1 MKLIIA
7 CATDDGQTYI
17 DRHFGDARYYA
28 IYQLEGH
35 TWSFLRKIPNTS
47 KKEEKHADP
56 EKAKSVTAILKD
68 EHVQV
73 VMAKEFGPNI
83 ARIKRH
89 FVHPAGWLSKWRPL
103 KQDSQRYANILSQL
117 PLNLRKER
125 PETFSCSSRNPL
137 FCFPVNAEYA
147 RSSSIM
153 GFRGNTDEKYLPGFD

>member
-89 FVHPAGWLSKWRPL
+89 FVPVIVKVETLEAGFAKIREHIESI
-103 KQDSQRYANILSQL
+103 A
-117 PLNLRKER
+117 
-125 PETFSCSSRNPL
+125 
-137 FCFPVNAEYA
+137 AELEKGEA
-147 RSSSIM
+147 RS
-153 GFRGNTDEKYLPGFD
+153 FLLLK